1 MSRTFVSDR
10 CLVNFTMCQE
20 LNLCFKWSSF
30 KFCNTPWAG
39 PLFQAVVKPFVQDV
53 MNWTTI
59 SGRCFANCARR
70 HELDLCVKALLC
82 QIYKTLWTGLRYQA
96 VPLSI
101 VQDAM
106 SWTSVSGRFVNCTRR
121 YELDLRIR
129 PFLCQLYKTPW
140 AGPVSGRC
148 IVNCSRCNELDLRVW
163 LFLSQLN
170 TTPWAGPPY
179 EAVAN

>member
-70 HELDLCVKALLC
+70 HELDLCVRALLC
-82 QIYKTLWTGLRYQA
+82 QIYKTLWTRLRYQA

-106 SWTSVSGRFVNCTRR
+106 SWTSVSGRSFVNCIRRHELDLCQAVVLSIVQDAMSWTSVSGCFLASWTRR
-121 YELDLRIR
+121 HELDLRMR
-129 PFLCQLYKTPW
+129 PLP
-140 AGPVSGRC
+140 
-148 IVNCSRCNELDLRVW
+148 I
-163 LFLSQLN
+163 
-170 TTPWAGPPY
+170 
-179 EAVAN
+179 